1 MIYQGWSSAYTIETI
16 LIQLQSFLFE
26 PMADDIE
33 VKKNVKIA
41 DSIKQAN
48 DFVCTQCRHKG
59 PLQAD
64 PAFAKNEKN
73 MGDFVM
79 MKTPK

>member
-1 MIYQGWSSAYTIETI
+1 MLDKKNNMIYQGWSSAYTIETI

-41 DSIKQAN
+41 DSIK
-48 DFVCTQCRHKG
+48 
-59 PLQAD
+59 
-64 PAFAKNEKN
+64 
-73 MGDFVM
+73 
-79 MKTPK
+79 